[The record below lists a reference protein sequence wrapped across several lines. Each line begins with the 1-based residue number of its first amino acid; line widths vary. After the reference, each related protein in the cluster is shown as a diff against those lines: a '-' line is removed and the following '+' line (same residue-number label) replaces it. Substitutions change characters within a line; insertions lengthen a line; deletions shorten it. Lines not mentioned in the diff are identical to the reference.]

1 MHERSYLCSNRV
13 ARFGVGVDAWQDW
26 AKAAIADQPVDGA
39 DQLGVIASNDYAL
52 GGKQVLNV
60 MLQSPHT

>member
-1 MHERSYLCSNRV
+1 M
-13 ARFGVGVDAWQDW
+13 GVDAWQDW